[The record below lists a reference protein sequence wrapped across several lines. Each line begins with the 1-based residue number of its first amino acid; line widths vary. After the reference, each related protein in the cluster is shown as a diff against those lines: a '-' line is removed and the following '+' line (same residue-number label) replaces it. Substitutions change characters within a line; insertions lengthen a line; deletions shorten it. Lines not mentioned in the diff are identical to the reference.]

1 MGFFAEFNTWLNEL
15 LSTYIATNTARIAT
29 LLEPAVVTLAVLYVM
44 VWGYLHLMGQI
55 EEPFTTGIKRIIVLA
70 VVLGA
75 TLDLWL
81 YNQVIV
87 DTFFNAPSE
96 LAAGIVGAYDPVS
109 VVDQILF
116 SGGDA
121 ASLLLQKGGV
131 FHGSLSYDLAG
142 VAVYL
147 IVGVTV
153 VYTMFLLTLSRIALS
168 VLLALGPLFIALL
181 FFQTTKRFFEAWIA
195 QLANYALI
203 TILTVMLAALMMTV
217 VSTAAQQ
224 AVSTGGGITI
234 AEAARV
240 CVAAGLTFLVM
251 RQVMPMAAGL
261 ASGLALSTF
270 GVVSAAM
277 MWGLGRGG
285 RIAGQ
290 IGRGLLVDRETTRG
304 DSLSRKAGYALQRG
318 VVGGA
323 RRLTAPWRENS
334 IGGGRS

>member
-1 MGFFAEFNTWLNEL
+1 MGFFAEFNTWLNGL
-15 LSTYIATNTARIAT
+15 LLTYIATNTARIAT
-29 LLEPAVVTLAVLYVM
+29 LLEPTVITLAVLYVM
-44 VWGYLHLMGQI
+44 IWGYLHLMGQI
-55 EEPFTTGIKRIIVLA
+55 EEPFTSGIKRIVVLA
-70 VVLGA
+70 VVLAA

-168 VLLALGPLFIALL
+168 VLLAIGPLFIALL

-224 AVSTGGGITI
+224 AVSTGGSITI

-290 IGRGLLVDRETTRG
+290 FRRGLLMDRETTRWDG
-304 DSLSRKAGYALQRG
+304 LSRKAGYALQRG
-318 VVGGA
+318 AVGGA

>member
-1 MGFFAEFNTWLNEL
+1 MGFFAEFNAWLNGI

-29 LLEPAVVTLAVLYVM
+29 IVEPTVVTLAVLYVM

-55 EEPFTTGIKRIIVLA
+55 EEPFTAGIKRIVLLA

-75 TLDLWL
+75 ALDLWL

-87 DTFFNAPSE
+87 DTFFTAPSE

-131 FHGSLSYDLAG
+131 FHGSLSFDLAG

-195 QLANYALI
+195 QLVNYAMI
-203 TILTVMLAALMMTV
+203 TILTVLLASLMMTV

-224 AVSTGGGITI
+224 AVSTGGAITI

-261 ASGLALSTF
+261 AGGLALSTF

-277 MWGLGRGG
+277 MWGLGRG
-285 RIAGQ
+285 
-290 IGRGLLVDRETTRG
+290 LLMDRETTRW
-304 DSLSRKAGYALQRG
+304 DPLSRKAGYALQRG
-318 VVGGA
+318 AVAGT
-323 RRLTAPWRENS
+323 RRLTAHWRENS
-334 IGGGRS
+334 IGGSRS